1 MQGSLYEKLKLI
13 NKYFIEKKSTKLNGI
28 FPTTSK
34 FNSQQSRNTLTP
46 TTSQG
51 GKQKQNKSRA
61 QQVYSNPSQHT
72 SQMMV
77 LLLVKILNPFKYI

>member
-51 GKQKQNKSRA
+51 GKQKRIKAEHNRCTQTPVSTR
-61 QQVYSNPSQHT
+61 
-72 SQMMV
+72 
-77 LLLVKILNPFKYI
+77 LR

>member
-34 FNSQQSRNTLTP
+34 FNSQQSRNTLIHRRHHREESENRIKAEHNRCTQTP
-46 TTSQG
+46 VST
-51 GKQKQNKSRA
+51 R
-61 QQVYSNPSQHT
+61 
-72 SQMMV
+72 
-77 LLLVKILNPFKYI
+77 LR